1 MVKLTMYKFYNSP
14 NNIYLE
20 TDRIK
25 IQKENKSTKQSP
37 KVNIN
42 TLLNRV
48 KIEEKKKLK
57 KIFFF
62 CFLVCWQLF
71 FLFSFYRFN
80 IDIIFLK
87 KN

>member
-48 KIEEKKKLK
+48 KIEEKKKIK
-57 KIFFF
+57 KNFF
-62 CFLVCWQLF
+62 LLF
-71 FLFSFYRFN
+71 FGVLAIIFSFF
-80 IDIIFLK
+80 ILQI
-87 KN
+87 

>member
-1 MVKLTMYKFYNSP
+1 MVKLIMNKFYT
-14 NNIYLE
+14 NINDMYLE

-48 KIEEKKKLK
+48 KIEEKKKIK
-57 KIFFF
+57 KN
-62 CFLVCWQLF
+62 FLFLF
-71 FLFSFYRFN
+71 FGLLAIIFSFF
-80 IDIIFLK
+80 ILQI
-87 KN
+87 

>member
-48 KIEEKKKLK
+48 KIEEKKKIK
-57 KIFFF
+57 KN
-62 CFLVCWQLF
+62 FLFLF
-71 FLFSFYRFN
+71 FGLLAIIFSFF
-80 IDIIFLK
+80 ILQI
-87 KN
+87 